1 MSFSVPVRCWC
12 VAVAGLCVCPAGML
26 FGEPE
31 DSVSA
36 SVASSAL
43 DVARQRARVAEL
55 SMIERERRQVYE
67 EIAAQRL
74 SELEASRRLAPLVA
88 RFQNFLER
96 FPDDASA
103 HVLYAKFLRDGGE
116 NAEAETHFKRALTLR
131 ADWAVIYQQ
140 LAAIAAERG
149 EVEAALSQMQKAV
162 ELEPGTAVY
171 QIQFG
176 ELLVAFK
183 KQALEKK
190 LFSDAEALDAAAQN
204 AFRAARAIEPDRV
217 EIALR
222 YAESF
227 YDVTS
232 PDWKSALAAWN
243 YAGEIIE
250 KSQQLGTNSAEKKVM
265 LESIALH
272 RARVFAELGK
282 YAEAET
288 ILRGSTDLRLQRS
301 REIVQKIIS
310 EKRSHE

>member
-1 MSFSVPVRCWC
+1 MNFFSLVKC
-12 VAVAGLCVCPAGML
+12 LCATVFFWGYLTGTL
-26 FGEPE
+26 FGGAENP
-31 DSVSA
+31 VSEN
-36 SVASSAL
+36 AL
-43 DVARQRARVAEL
+43 EAARERNRVAEL
-55 SMIERERRQVYE
+55 SSIESDRRKIYD

-74 SELEASRRLAPLVA
+74 SGLESSRRLAPLA
-88 RFQNFLER
+88 SRFQNFLER

-116 NAEAETHFKRALTLR
+116 NAEAEIHFKKALALQ

-149 EVEAALSQMQKAV
+149 DVAGALFQMQKAV

-171 QIQFG
+171 QMQLG
-176 ELLVAFK
+176 ELLVAFRE
-183 KQALEKK
+183 QALVQKI
-190 LFSDAEALDAAAQN
+190 FSDAAALDAVAQN

-227 YDVTS
+227 YDVAS
-232 PDWKSALAAWN
+232 PDWNSAFEAWN
-243 YAGEIIE
+243 YAERIVE
-250 KSQQLGTNSAEKKVM
+250 KSQRFGTNSAEKKFM
-265 LESIALH
+265 RESIALH

-282 YAEAET
+282 YAEAEA
-288 ILRGSTDLRLQRS
+288 ILRESSDLRLQRS

-310 EKRSHE
+310 EKRNHE